1 MLEMVSAFD
10 WDSGNRDKCTEHGL
24 SLEEIEFVLRGEL
37 RVFPDLAH
45 SASETRLLAIGRHSA
60 GRHVFVAFTLRRRGT
75 ERLVRPISAR
85 YMHQSEVRHYEAQS
99 QFATQAADDE
109 V

>member
-1 MLEMVSAFD
+1 VFD

-24 SLEEIEFVLRGEL
+24 SLEEMEFVLRGEL

-45 SASETRLLAIGRHSA
+45 SASETRFLAIGRNSA
-60 GRHVFVAFTLRRRGT
+60 GWHVFVAFTLRRRET

-85 YMHQSEVRHYEAQS
+85 YLHQSEVHHYEAQS
-99 QFATQAADDE
+99 HSAPKTADDA